1 MTSLMQLVPK
11 NVIAYNQ
18 NLVLH
23 VRKIV
28 SLSLY
33 SLLVSRDMS
42 DFLEERSEEDRV

>member
-23 VRKIV
+23 VRNIV

-33 SLLVSRDMS
+33 SLQVSRNMS
-42 DFLEERSEEDRV
+42 DFSEEDRV